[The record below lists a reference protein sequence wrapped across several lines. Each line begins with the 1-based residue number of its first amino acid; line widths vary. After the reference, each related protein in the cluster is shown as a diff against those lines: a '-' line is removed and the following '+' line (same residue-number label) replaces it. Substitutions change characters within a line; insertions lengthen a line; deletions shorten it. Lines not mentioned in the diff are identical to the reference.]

1 MLSLFMMPL
10 LIFCVTAENQIE
22 PRVSPPFKVR
32 LILLR
37 YERVATINYFLCN
50 YGLNTITSCIT
61 DHVKCIAVYAF
72 NDRTNHESRKQL
84 DNRSIIS
91 IVFL

>member
-1 MLSLFMMPL
+1 MTTMLSLFMMPV

-22 PRVSPPFKVR
+22 PRASPPFKVR

-50 YGLNTITSCIT
+50 YGLNTITSGIT
-61 DHVKCIAVYAF
+61 DHVKCFSVYAF
-72 NDRTNHESRKQL
+72 ND
-84 DNRSIIS
+84 
-91 IVFL
+91 